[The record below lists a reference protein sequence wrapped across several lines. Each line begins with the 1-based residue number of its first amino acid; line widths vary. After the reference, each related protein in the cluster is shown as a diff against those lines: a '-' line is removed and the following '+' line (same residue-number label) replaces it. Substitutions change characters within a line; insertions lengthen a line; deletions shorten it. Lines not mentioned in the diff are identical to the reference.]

1 MSPMFIGIILI
12 LGTGVAV
19 LLVFL
24 VKSFLVPHKIAGI
37 EKLIASGK
45 APQAI
50 RQARA
55 LITRNPRD
63 AEAHYLLGK
72 AYLVDGK
79 AELAL
84 MELKT
89 VNATALFSRNIPE
102 AEFRKTIAQ
111 LYLKYNQPEEALKE
125 FLLLIKLEPFQAEH
139 YYNAAYLFE
148 QRDNTEQA
156 LSHYRK
162 AVETDPNHATAH
174 AALGLLLFKHK
185 QAAEAKQEI
194 ALALKLDPRNS
205 KAHYYQGKLLRD
217 SHDYA
222 NALIPSSSKNP

>member
-63 AEAHYLLGK
+63 AEAHYLLDRLRSTYEK
-72 AYLVDGK
+72 R
-79 AELAL
+79 LAL
-84 MELKT
+84 T
-89 VNATALFSRNIPE
+89 
-102 AEFRKTIAQ
+102 
-111 LYLKYNQPEEALKE
+111 
-125 FLLLIKLEPFQAEH
+125 
-139 YYNAAYLFE
+139 
-148 QRDNTEQA
+148 QRLPLT
-156 LSHYRK
+156 
-162 AVETDPNHATAH
+162 
-174 AALGLLLFKHK
+174 
-185 QAAEAKQEI
+185 
-194 ALALKLDPRNS
+194 
-205 KAHYYQGKLLRD
+205 
-217 SHDYA
+217 
-222 NALIPSSSKNP
+222 